1 MWIAPELAQTVAA
14 IVDEKSFDAAARRL
28 RISPSAVSQRLR
40 ALESQLGRVLIIR
53 SRPVRATAAGT
64 TIVRLARQYE
74 VIGHEASIALGLE
87 RRDRMHVPIAVN
99 ADSLSLWLLPALEAV
114 AREHDVTFELLRED
128 EDRTAALL
136 ESGSA
141 LAAITSEENPIAGCT
156 VTPLGATEYV
166 AFASPGFVDRW
177 FARGATKTSIAAAP
191 VIEFDRSDDLQ
202 AQWLRANGVD
212 PETPPRHYVPAS
224 EDYAAAVRLGM
235 GWGMLRRRRRLRRWS
250 GVRSCPSAPP
260 TSTSRCSG
268 SSGTSRPPPS
278 PRSGSSSCAA
288 HARRCGSRAPL
299 SRCRARAPDPWRPSA
314 RGRP

>member
-40 ALESQLGRVLIIR
+40 ALEAQLGRVLIIR
-53 SRPVRATAAGT
+53 SRPVRPTSAGT
-64 TIVRLARQYE
+64 TIVRLARQYD
-74 VIGHEASIALGLE
+74 VIGHEASVALGME

-114 AREHDVTFELLRED
+114 TREHDVTFELLRED

-141 LAAITSEENPIAGCT
+141 LAAITSQEQPIAGCT
-156 VTPLGATEYV
+156 VTSLGATEYV
-166 AFASPGFVDRW
+166 AFATPGFVDRW
-177 FARGATKTSIAAAP
+177 FVRGVTADSIAAAP

-212 PETPPRHYVPAS
+212 PESPPRHYVPAS

-235 GWGMLRRRRRLRRWS
+235 GWGML
-250 GVRSCPSAPP
+250 PP
-260 TSTSRCSG
+260 TQAAAALERG
-268 SSGTSRPPPS
+268 SLVRLGAPDIAEPLFWQQWNIAS
-278 PRSGSSSCAA
+278 PALAA
-288 HARRCGSRAPL
+288 IRESVVRG
-299 SRCRARAPDPWRPSA
+299 ARAALQQGALQTSPRPSA
-314 RGRP
+314 